1 MEIIRNYDIFF
12 KGNLWL
18 KIYNKFKSSKNKLCL
33 DDINFLNEK
42 IFNYKKSIL
51 DC

>member
-1 MEIIRNYDIFF
+1 MEVIRNYDTFY

-18 KIYNKFKSSKNKLCL
+18 KIYNKFKTSKIDLSL
-33 DDINFLNEK
+33 DDINLLNEK